1 MKQSINLNIQGM
13 SCASCVQRVE
23 KALLQHQGV
32 LTASVNLATEKARV
46 DYDDTV
52 MTPLQMI
59 SIISK
64 SGYEAS
70 LTQEPSQTKKAHLDD
85 LKIKVFL
92 SSLLTAPL
100 ALPML
105 LSFLGLDLM
114 PPGWIQLILATIVQF
129 FIGYPFY
136 LSAMKAIQSKSG
148 NMDLLVALGTT
159 TAYFLSLYQFVQ
171 GHHHHLYFE
180 SSSVVITLVLLG
192 KYLETKAK
200 GQTIQAIKDLQTL
213 APVTARIKNG
223 EKIMEVAIGDV
234 ALGEILLIKP
244 GERIPLDATITQG
257 LTQVDESLITGES
270 LPVLKKEKDKIIAGS
285 MNGEG
290 LILAQ
295 VTAIGAETMLAKI
308 IKLVEDAQAVKA
320 PIQKMVDK
328 ISGIFVPAVILIA
341 FVTLMVSFLNKGSWE
356 LAIMNAAAVLV
367 IACPCA
373 LGLATPTSIMVG
385 TGVAAK
391 NGILIKDAEAL
402 EVAHQITT
410 IAFDKT
416 GTLTKGR
423 PDLGKILA
431 LQTSEEEILKIAAS
445 LQSGSEHPLARAVL
459 EEAQKRQL
467 LIQLPTS
474 VTALPGIGVE
484 GEMASKKFILGNDKS
499 LPRTIQVPQEV
510 KIFVEEAQQK
520 GETISY
526 LFDVEENRILGVL
539 TFFDA
544 IKESAFKTI
553 KALKEMG
560 IKTLM
565 LTGDQQT
572 SATLVAKKLGID
584 SFVAEILPSDKAH
597 IIEQLKSEGDIVA
610 MVGDG
615 LNDAPALAAAN
626 IGFAMSTGTDVAMNT
641 AGITLMY
648 ADPLLIPEAIS
659 ISRMTYQKIK
669 QNLFWAFI
677 YNVVGIPLAAM
688 GQLSPVVAGGAM
700 ALSSVSVVMNSLM
713 LKRWK
718 KSLK

>member
-1 MKQSINLNIQGM
+1 
-13 SCASCVQRVE
+13 
-23 KALLQHQGV
+23 
-32 LTASVNLATEKARV
+32 
-46 DYDDTV
+46 
-52 MTPLQMI
+52 
-59 SIISK
+59 
-64 SGYEAS
+64 
-70 LTQEPSQTKKAHLDD
+70 
-85 LKIKVFL
+85 
-92 SSLLTAPL
+92 
-100 ALPML
+100 
-105 LSFLGLDLM
+105 
-114 PPGWIQLILATIVQF
+114 
-129 FIGYPFY
+129 
-136 LSAMKAIQSKSG
+136 
-148 NMDLLVALGTT
+148 MDLLVALGTT
-159 TAYFLSLYQFVQ
+159 AAYFLSLYQFFQ

-223 EKIMEVAIGDV
+223 EKIMEVAIGEV

-270 LPVLKKEKDKIIAGS
+270 LPVLKKEKDNIIAGS

-295 VTAIGAETMLAKI
+295 VTAIGAETMLARI

-328 ISGIFVPAVILIA
+328 MSGIFVPAVILIA
-341 FVTLMVSFLNKGSWE
+341 FFTLMVSFLNKGSWE
-356 LAIMNAAAVLV
+356 LAVMNAAAVLV

-373 LGLATPTSIMVG
+373 LGLATPTSIRVG

-423 PDLGKILA
+423 PELGKILA
-431 LQTSEEEILKIAAS
+431 FQTSEEEILKIAAC

-539 TFFDA
+539 SFFDA

-565 LTGDQQT
+565 LTGDQQA

-584 SFVAEILPSDKAH
+584 SFVAEILPRDKAH
-597 IIEQLKSEGDIVA
+597 IIEKLKFTSFNLSTNAEVCYCLFPTNN
-610 MVGDG
+610 VG
-615 LNDAPALAAAN
+615 
-626 IGFAMSTGTDVAMNT
+626 MNEFVSRCWFH
-641 AGITLMY
+641 ISFIL
-648 ADPLLIPEAIS
+648 PE
-659 ISRMTYQKIK
+659 K
-669 QNLFWAFI
+669 
-677 YNVVGIPLAAM
+677 
-688 GQLSPVVAGGAM
+688 
-700 ALSSVSVVMNSLM
+700 
-713 LKRWK
+713 
-718 KSLK
+718 